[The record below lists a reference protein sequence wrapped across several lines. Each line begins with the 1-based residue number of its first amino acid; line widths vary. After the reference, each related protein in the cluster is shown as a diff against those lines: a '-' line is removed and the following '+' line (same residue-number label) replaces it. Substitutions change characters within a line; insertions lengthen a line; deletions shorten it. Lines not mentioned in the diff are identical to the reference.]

1 MQRLAQQCISLC
13 PRTRRSPRWWLHGEG
28 CSERE
33 EPLHMKVLTGTW
45 NLPEQGQGWALRQL
59 RNCLLGQ
66 TEHWACKSLLLWTLF
81 RFIFFEVNIWYEKKK
96 KILALLTCIKATF
109 IWRREIKLCTQQRNI
124 LLLRAIIPD
133 SFQNQASHF
142 ALPLCHLHFILDP
155 EFFSAPIFPASINLL
170 QTLPVTVTFV

>member
-81 RFIFFEVNIWYEKKK
+81 RFIFFEVNIWYKKK
-96 KILALLTCIKATF
+96 K
-109 IWRREIKLCTQQRNI
+109 NI
-124 LLLRAIIPD
+124 GIT
-133 SFQNQASHF
+133 
-142 ALPLCHLHFILDP
+142 HLHKSHVHLKERNKTLHTAEEHPFAPCNHSWL
-155 EFFSAPIFPASINLL
+155 FSKPGFTFCFTPLSPSFHPWSWIFLSSYFSCIY
-170 QTLPVTVTFV
+170 